1 MMNCKQATRLM
12 SDEMDRDLTAGDRLG
27 LRLHTLLCSGCAR
40 YREQMTFLR
49 QACRQQVAADET
61 VAGDE
66 AAAPASPPPSDP
78 PPA

>member
-12 SDEMDRDLTAGDRLG
+12 SEEMDRDLAPGDRLA
-27 LRLHTLLCSGCAR
+27 LRLHTLLCAGCAR
-40 YREQMTFLR
+40 YREQMRFLR

-61 VAGDE
+61 VAADE
-66 AAAPASPPPSDP
+66 AAARAFPPPSDP

>member
-12 SDEMDRDLTAGDRLG
+12 SDEMDRDLSAGDRLA

-40 YREQMTFLR
+40 YREQMSFLR
-49 QACRQQVAADET
+49 QACRQQVTADKA
-61 VAGDE
+61 VAPDA
-66 AAAPASPPPSDP
+66 AAAPTSPPPSAP